1 MISDVGYGL
10 NSLAHL
16 ALLLLLLTVRKP
28 GVAKHLLVLA
38 TAATFLWSTTLIT
51 SLFGAVS
58 LSWLLSADVLKQLA
72 WLLFLAGCIQ
82 TSFNNIFD
90 VLKRP
95 VTLIIIAP
103 ALVALLAPYLLVVNP
118 AWSFLILIVLSLEV
132 LVLLEVVYRQ
142 AGREQWA
149 FKPIIIYLGATN
161 LFEFVTYANATMVNQ
176 VEIGYIAARGYIY
189 FLLMPLLV
197 ISIRRIHH
205 WGIDIFISRDVVLH
219 SSLLLVAGG
228 YLFVMAVVGYAIN
241 YMGGNWGPTVQ
252 IILVVMS
259 FALLAT
265 VFLSNGFRTK
275 IKVFITKH
283 FFANQFDYRVEWVK
297 LTQWLTRAGDTSSE
311 VYHAGLT
318 GMLNA
323 IQYESGLLFKV
334 TQNGYEC
341 VAEASPIV
349 NTVST
354 DTDTDTDKLASSS
367 QESSTTRK
375 ILETLAAYSDKNGW
389 IIDTDAYLVKPFDY
403 EGLKLDRDALKKWGY
418 QLFVPFLKDGKP
430 WGFAVLASGDNEKIS
445 LNWEVKD
452 YLTAVSEQVGTYMQH
467 HEAAQVVAE
476 NAQFAAFNRMSAFVL
491 HDLKNVLAQV
501 DLILANAQQH
511 KHNPEFI
518 EDTFETLEHT
528 KARMEK
534 MLKQLTDKKAV
545 EEGVNSEFLLSELA
559 KDVVNN
565 RCSGLNPL
573 PTVHV
578 LKETAVNV
586 DREKVA
592 NVLYHL
598 ISNAQQATAD
608 DGEVD
613 VVITANSD
621 NKTQF
626 VMIEDTGS
634 GMDKAFI
641 EERLFKPFDT
651 TKGNAGMGI
660 GAYDAKTYIESI
672 GGKLTVQSEPGRG
685 SCFTLY
691 FPIG

>member
-1 MISDVGYGL
+1 MISDIGYTL

-16 ALLLLLLTVRKP
+16 VLLLLLLTVRKP

-38 TAATFLWSTTLIT
+38 TAATFVWSSSLIT
-51 SLFGAVS
+51 FLFGPIALTV
-58 LSWLLSADVLKQLA
+58 LLSADILKQLA
-72 WLLFLAGCIQ
+72 WLLFLAACIQ
-82 TSFNNIFD
+82 TNFKSFSD
-90 VLKRP
+90 VIKRP
-95 VTLIIIAP
+95 ATLIILAP
-103 ALVALLAPYLLVVNP
+103 AVAALLAPYLLAVNP
-118 AWSFLILIVLSLEV
+118 AWSFLALIVLSLEV

-149 FKPIIIYLGATN
+149 FKPLIIYLGATN

-197 ISIRRIHH
+197 ISIRRIQN

-228 YLFVMAVVGYAIN
+228 YLFVMAIVGYAIN
-241 YMGGNWGPTVQ
+241 YLGGNWGATVQ

-265 VFLSNGFRTK
+265 VFLSTAFRTK
-275 IKVFITKH
+275 IKIFITKH

-297 LTQWLTRAGDTSSE
+297 LTQWLTRTGGSTSD
-311 VYHAGLT
+311 VYHTGLT

-323 IQYESGLLFKV
+323 IQYESGELYKMTNDGFE
-334 TQNGYEC
+334 Q
-341 VAEASPIV
+341 VAKEQPSAV
-349 NTVST
+349 EGN
-354 DTDTDTDKLASSS
+354 
-367 QESSTTRK
+367 ESNEGK
-375 ILETLAAYSDKNGW
+375 KANKEDTLAILHALAQYSGNNGW
-389 IIDTDAYLVKPFDY
+389 IIDTDAYQVKPFDY
-403 EGLKLDRDALKKWGY
+403 DGLKLDRDALKHYGY
-418 QLFVPFLKDGKP
+418 QLFVPFTKDGGL
-430 WGFAVLASGDNEKIS
+430 WGFAVLAAGDKEKIN
-445 LNWEVKD
+445 LNWELKD
-452 YLTAVSEQVGTYMQH
+452 YLTAVSEQVGTYIQH
-467 HEAAQVVAE
+467 YEAAQVVAE

-545 EEGVNSEFLLSELA
+545 EEGVNDEFLLSEIA
-559 KDVVNN
+559 DDVVTK
-565 RCSGLNPL
+565 RCGGLAPI
-573 PTVHV
+573 PIVHV
-578 LKETAVNV
+578 LSESSVVV
-586 DREKVA
+586 DKDKVA

-598 ISNAQQATAD
+598 ISNAQQATD
-608 DGEVD
+608 DSGSVD
-613 VVITANSD
+613 IVVTTD
-621 NKTQF
+621 NHNNAQL
-626 VMIEDTGS
+626 VMIEDTGI

-672 GGKLTVQSEPGRG
+672 GGKLVVQSEPGKG
-685 SCFTLY
+685 SCFTLH
-691 FPIG
+691 FPLG

>member
-51 SLFGAVS
+51 SLFGPIS

-82 TSFNNIFD
+82 TSFSNIFD

-103 ALVALLAPYLLVVNP
+103 ALAALLAPYLLVVNP
-118 AWSFLILIVLSLEV
+118 AWSFLVLIVLSLEV

-149 FKPIIIYLGATN
+149 FKHIIIYLGATN

-241 YMGGNWGPTVQ
+241 YMGGNWGATVQ

-297 LTQWLTRAGDTSSE
+297 LTQWLTRAGDTSSD

-341 VAEASPIV
+341 VAKASPIT
-349 NTVST
+349 NTAST
-354 DTDTDTDKLASSS
+354 DNNEASTDSKENNATC
-367 QESSTTRK
+367 TT
-375 ILETLAAYSDKNGW
+375 LETLASYSDKNGW

-403 EGLKLDRDALKKWGY
+403 EGLKLDRDALKAWGY
-418 QLFVPFLKDGKP
+418 QLFVPFLKEGKL
-430 WGFAVLASGDNEKIS
+430 WGFAVLASGDNEKIT

-545 EEGVNSEFLLSELA
+545 EEGVNSEFLISELA

-565 RCSGLNPL
+565 RCSGLRPL

-578 LKETAVNV
+578 LKETAVTV
-586 DREKVA
+586 DKDKVA

-613 VVITANSD
+613 VVITGNSD
-621 NKTQF
+621 NKTQL
-626 VMIEDTGS
+626 VLIEDTGS

>member
-1 MISDVGYGL
+1 MISDVGYAL

-16 ALLLLLLTVRKP
+16 ALLLLLFTVKKP

-38 TAATFLWSTTLIT
+38 SAATFVWSTSLVTF
-51 SLFGAVS
+51 LFGPIS
-58 LSWLLSADVLKQLA
+58 LSALLSIDVFKQMA

-82 TSFNNIFD
+82 TDFKSFWD
-90 VLKRP
+90 VIRKP
-95 VTLIIIAP
+95 ATLVIIAP
-103 ALVALLAPYLLVVNP
+103 ALVALFTPYLLPINP
-118 AWSFLILIVLSLEV
+118 SWSFLALIVLSLEV

-142 AGREQWA
+142 AGQEQWA
-149 FKPIIIYLGATN
+149 FKPLIIYLGATN

-189 FLLMPLLV
+189 FFLMPLLV
-197 ISIRRIHH
+197 IAIRRIRH
-205 WGIDIFISRDVVLH
+205 WGIDIFVSRDVVLH

-228 YLFVMAVVGYAIN
+228 YLFVMALVGYAVN
-241 YMGGNWGPTVQ
+241 YLGGNWGATVQ

-265 VFLSNGFRTK
+265 VFLSTGFRTK

-297 LTQWLTRAGDTSSE
+297 LTKWLTHAGDRSSD
-311 VYHAGLT
+311 VYYAGLT

-334 TQNGYEC
+334 TNKEIEC
-341 VAEASPIV
+341 IA
-349 NTVST
+349 T
-354 DTDTDTDKLASSS
+354 
-367 QESSTTRK
+367 SSTQK
-375 ILETLAAYSDKNGW
+375 DALSDDVEEVLSTLATYTQQNGW
-389 IIDTDAYLVKPFDY
+389 IVDTDAYLVKPFDY
-403 EGLKLDRDALKKWGY
+403 NGLKLDRNVLKTWPY
-418 QLFVPFLKDGKP
+418 QLFIPFMKDGGL
-430 WGFAVLASGDNEKIS
+430 WGFAILSAGDKEKVS

-452 YLTAVSEQVGTYMQH
+452 YLNAVSEQVGTYMQH

-518 EDTFETLEHT
+518 DDTFETLEHT

-534 MLKQLTDKKAV
+534 MLKQLTDKKAI
-545 EEGVNSEFLLSELA
+545 EEGVNSEFMLSEIA
-559 KDVVNN
+559 NDVVSN
-565 RCSGLNPL
+565 RCSALNPM
-573 PTVHV
+573 PSVHIATEESV
-578 LKETAVNV
+578 TV

-608 DGEVD
+608 DGVVD
-613 VVITANSD
+613 VIISLDKD
-621 NKTQF
+621 NNTQL
-626 VMIEDTGS
+626 VMIEDNGI
-634 GMDKAFI
+634 GMDKQFI

-672 GGKLTVQSEPGRG
+672 GGKLSVMSEPGRG
-685 SCFTLY
+685 SCFTLH
-691 FPIG
+691 FPLG

>member
-1 MISDVGYGL
+1 MISDVGYVL
-10 NSLAHL
+10 SSLAHL

-28 GVAKHLLVLA
+28 GVAKNLLVLA
-38 TAATFLWSTTLIT
+38 TAATFLWSTSLIT
-51 SLFGAVS
+51 SLFGPIS
-58 LSWLLSADVLKQLA
+58 LSWLITSDVLKQLA
-72 WLLFLAGCIQ
+72 WLLFLAGCLQ
-82 TSFNNIFD
+82 TSFNNIVD
-90 VLKRP
+90 VIKRP
-95 VTLIIIAP
+95 VTLIILAP
-103 ALVALLAPYLLVVNP
+103 ALIALLAPYLLAVNP
-118 AWSFLILIVLSLEV
+118 AWSFLVLIVLSLEV

-142 AGREQWA
+142 AGAEQWA
-149 FKPIIIYLGATN
+149 FKPLIIYLGATN

-176 VEIGYIAARGYIY
+176 VEIGYIAARGFIY

-241 YMGGNWGPTVQ
+241 YMGGSWGATVQ

-265 VFLSNGFRTK
+265 VFLSNAFRTK

-297 LTQWLTRAGDTSSE
+297 LTKWLTKTGDSSSD
-311 VYHAGLT
+311 VYYAGLT

-334 TQNGYEC
+334 TPSGYEC
-341 VAEASPIV
+341 IAEASPIS
-349 NTVST
+349 N
-354 DTDTDTDKLASSS
+354 DKAHRC
-367 QESSTTRK
+367 TTLDSLVR
-375 ILETLAAYSDKNGW
+375 YSDKNGW

-403 EGLKLDRDALKKWGY
+403 EGLKLDREALKQWGY
-418 QLFVPFLKDGKP
+418 QLFVPFLKDDGL
-430 WGFAVLASGDNEKIS
+430 WGFAVLAPGDKEKVS

-518 EDTFETLEHT
+518 DDTFETLEHT

-545 EEGVNSEFLLSELA
+545 EEGVNSEFLLSDIA
-559 KDVVNN
+559 KDVVEK
-565 RCSGLNPL
+565 RCSALSPL
-573 PTVHV
+573 PSVHLV
-578 LKETAVNV
+578 RETPVIV

-613 VVITANSD
+613 VVITSNSD
-621 NKTQF
+621 NNTQL
-626 VMIEDTGS
+626 VMIEDTGT

-641 EERLFKPFDT
+641 DERLFKPFDT

>member
-1 MISDVGYGL
+1 MISDVGYAL
-10 NSLAHL
+10 NSLAYL
-16 ALLLLLLTVRKP
+16 ALLLLLLTVKKP

-38 TAATFLWSTTLIT
+38 SAATFVWSTSLIT
-51 SLFGAVS
+51 LLFGPIS
-58 LSWLLSADVLKQLA
+58 LSALLSTDVFKQIA

-82 TSFNNIFD
+82 TDFKSFLD
-90 VLKRP
+90 VIKRP

-103 ALVALLAPYLLVVNP
+103 AIVALFAPYLLPINP
-118 AWSFLILIVLSLEV
+118 SWSFLALIVLSLEV
-132 LVLLEVVYRQ
+132 LLLLEVVYRQ
-142 AGREQWA
+142 AGKEQWA
-149 FKPIIIYLGATN
+149 FKPLIIYLGATN

-176 VEIGYIAARGYIY
+176 VEVGYIAARGYIY

-228 YLFVMAVVGYAIN
+228 YLFVMAIVGYAVN
-241 YMGGNWGPTVQ
+241 YWGGSWGATVQ

-297 LTQWLTRAGDTSSE
+297 LTKWLTHAGEHSSD
-311 VYHAGLT
+311 VYYAGLT

-323 IQYESGLLFKV
+323 IQYESGLLYKM
-334 TQNGYEC
+334 TNSGIEC
-341 VAEASPIV
+341 IAKATTDNKDVSKDAEV
-349 NTVST
+349 
-354 DTDTDTDKLASSS
+354 
-367 QESSTTRK
+367 
-375 ILETLAAYSDKNGW
+375 ILSTLADYTKHNGW
-389 IIDTDAYLVKPFDY
+389 VVDTAAYLVKPFDY
-403 EGLKLDRDALKKWGY
+403 NRLKLDGDVLKAWDY
-418 QLFVPFLKDGKP
+418 QLFVPLMKDGGL
-430 WGFAVLASGDNEKIS
+430 WGFAILAAGDKEKVS

-452 YLTAVSEQVGTYMQH
+452 YLNAVSEQVGTYMQH

-518 EDTFETLEHT
+518 DDTFETLEHT

-534 MLKQLTDKKAV
+534 MLKQLTDKKAMD
-545 EEGVNSEFLLSELA
+545 EGVNSEFLLSEIA
-559 KDVVNN
+559 NEVVSH
-565 RCSGLNPL
+565 RCSGLSPI
-573 PTVHV
+573 PSVHV
-578 LKETAVNV
+578 AAEQSVIV

-598 ISNAQQATAD
+598 ISNAQQATPD
-608 DGEVD
+608 DGVVD
-613 VVITANSD
+613 VIVSLD
-621 NKTQF
+621 NDNNAQL
-626 VMIEDTGS
+626 VMIEDSGT
-634 GMDKAFI
+634 GMDKQFI

-672 GGKLTVQSEPGRG
+672 GGKLTVLSEPGRG

-691 FPIG
+691 FPLS

>member
-1 MISDVGYGL
+1 MISDVGYVL

-28 GVAKHLLVLA
+28 GVAKNLLVLA
-38 TAATFLWSTTLIT
+38 TAATFLWSTSLVTA
-51 SLFGAVS
+51 LFGPVS

-72 WLLFLAGCIQ
+72 WLLFLAGCLQ

-95 VTLIIIAP
+95 VTLIILAP
-103 ALVALLAPYLLVVNP
+103 ALVALFAPYLLAVNP
-118 AWSFLILIVLSLEV
+118 AWSFLVLIVLSLEV

-149 FKPIIIYLGATN
+149 FKPLIIYLGATN

-176 VEIGYIAARGYIY
+176 VEVGYIAARGFIY

-228 YLFVMAVVGYAIN
+228 YLFIMAVVGYAIN
-241 YMGGNWGPTVQ
+241 YMGGNWGATVQ

-297 LTQWLTRAGDTSSE
+297 LTKWLTKAGESSSD
-311 VYHAGLT
+311 VYYAGLT

-323 IQYESGLLFKV
+323 IQYDSGLLFKV

-341 VAEASPIV
+341 IASASP
-349 NTVST
+349 VS
-354 DTDTDTDKLASSS
+354 DGK
-367 QESSTTRK
+367 EYRCK
-375 ILETLAAYSDKNGW
+375 TLDALVLYSDKNGW

-403 EGLKLDRDALKKWGY
+403 EGLKLDRDALKQWGY
-418 QLFVPFLKDGKP
+418 QLFVPFLKEGGL
-430 WGFAVLASGDNEKIS
+430 WGFAVLAPGDKEKIS

-518 EDTFETLEHT
+518 DDTFETLEHT

-545 EEGVNSEFLLSELA
+545 EEGVNSEFLLSDIA
-559 KDVVNN
+559 KDVVEK
-565 RCSGLNPL
+565 RCSALRPL
-573 PTVHV
+573 PAVHLVRETPV
-578 LKETAVNV
+578 LV

-613 VVITANSD
+613 VVITSNSD
-621 NKTQF
+621 NNTQL
-626 VMIEDTGS
+626 VMIEDTGT

-641 EERLFKPFDT
+641 DERLFKPFDT

>member
-38 TAATFLWSTTLIT
+38 TAATFIWSTSLIT
-51 SLFGAVS
+51 SFFGPIS
-58 LSWLLSADVLKQLA
+58 LRWLLGVDVIKQLA
-72 WLLFLAGCIQ
+72 WLLFLSACIQ
-82 TSFNNIFD
+82 TNFSNIAA

-95 VTLIIIAP
+95 ITLIIIAP
-103 ALVALLAPYLLVVNP
+103 AFVALLSPYLLAVSP
-118 AWSFLILIVLSLEV
+118 AWSFLVLIVLSLEV

-142 AGREQWA
+142 AGKEQWA
-149 FKPIIIYLGATN
+149 FKPLIIYLGATN

-241 YMGGNWGPTVQ
+241 YMGGNWGATVQ
-252 IILVVMS
+252 IILVMMS

-265 VFLSNGFRTK
+265 VFLSNAFRTK

-297 LTQWLTRAGDTSSE
+297 LTQWLTRAGDTSSD
-311 VYHAGLT
+311 VFHAGLT

-323 IQYESGLLFKV
+323 IQYESGKLFKV
-334 TQNGYEC
+334 TSSGYEC
-341 VAEASPIV
+341 VAEVTPISG
-349 NTVST
+349 VSN
-354 DTDTDTDKLASSS
+354 KSNSSATCS
-367 QESSTTRK
+367 
-375 ILETLAAYSDKNGW
+375 ILETLALYSDKNGW
-389 IIDTDAYLVKPFDY
+389 IIDTDAYLIKPFDY
-403 EGLKLDRDALKKWGY
+403 EGLALDRDALKNWGY
-418 QLFVPFLKDGKP
+418 QLFVPFLKDGGL
-430 WGFAVLASGDNEKIS
+430 WGFAVLSSGDKEKLS

-467 HEAAQVVAE
+467 HEAAQVVTE

-518 EDTFETLEHT
+518 DDTFETLEHT
-528 KARMEK
+528 KSRMEK

-545 EEGVNSEFLLSELA
+545 EEGINAELLLSDIA
-559 KDVVNN
+559 KDVVSK

-573 PTVHV
+573 PKVHV
-578 LKETAVNV
+578 LKELPVVV

-592 NVLYHL
+592 NVFYHL
-598 ISNAQQATAD
+598 ISNAQQATD
-608 DGEVD
+608 DNGEVD
-613 VVITANSD
+613 VVVTVNADSN
-621 NKTQF
+621 TQLI
-626 VMIEDTGS
+626 MIEDTGV

-641 EERLFKPFDT
+641 ETRLFKPFDT

-685 SCFTLY
+685 SCFTLF

>member
-1 MISDVGYGL
+1 MISDVGYAL

-16 ALLLLLLTVRKP
+16 ALLLLLFTVKKP

-38 TAATFLWSTTLIT
+38 SAATFVWSTSLVTF
-51 SLFGAVS
+51 LFGPIS
-58 LSWLLSADVLKQLA
+58 LSALLSIDVFKQMA

-82 TSFNNIFD
+82 TDFKSFWD
-90 VLKRP
+90 VMRKP
-95 VTLIIIAP
+95 ATLVIIAP
-103 ALVALLAPYLLVVNP
+103 ALVALFTPYLLPINP
-118 AWSFLILIVLSLEV
+118 SWSFLALIVLSLEV

-142 AGREQWA
+142 AGQEQWA
-149 FKPIIIYLGATN
+149 FKPLIIYLGATN

-189 FLLMPLLV
+189 FFLMPLLV
-197 ISIRRIHH
+197 IAIRRIRH
-205 WGIDIFISRDVVLH
+205 WGIDIFVSRDVVLH

-228 YLFVMAVVGYAIN
+228 YLFVMALVGYAVN
-241 YMGGNWGPTVQ
+241 YLGGNWGATVQ

-265 VFLSNGFRTK
+265 VFLSTGFRTK

-297 LTQWLTRAGDTSSE
+297 LTKWLTHAGDRSSD
-311 VYHAGLT
+311 VYYAGLT

-334 TQNGYEC
+334 TNKEIEC
-341 VAEASPIV
+341 IA
-349 NTVST
+349 T
-354 DTDTDTDKLASSS
+354 
-367 QESSTTRK
+367 SSTQK
-375 ILETLAAYSDKNGW
+375 DALSDDVEEVLSTLATYTKQNGW
-389 IIDTDAYLVKPFDY
+389 IVDTDAYLVKPFDY
-403 EGLKLDRDALKKWGY
+403 NGLKLDRNVLKTWPY
-418 QLFVPFLKDGKP
+418 QLFIPFMKDGGL
-430 WGFAVLASGDNEKIS
+430 WGFAILSAGDKEKVS

-452 YLTAVSEQVGTYMQH
+452 YLNAVSEQVGTYMQH

-518 EDTFETLEHT
+518 DDTFETLEHT

-534 MLKQLTDKKAV
+534 MLKQLTDKKAI
-545 EEGVNSEFLLSELA
+545 EEGVNSEFMLSEIA
-559 KDVVNN
+559 NDVVSN
-565 RCSGLNPL
+565 RCSALNPM
-573 PTVHV
+573 PSVHIATEESV
-578 LKETAVNV
+578 TV

-608 DGEVD
+608 DGVVD
-613 VVITANSD
+613 VIISLDKD
-621 NKTQF
+621 NNTQL
-626 VMIEDTGS
+626 VMIEDNGI
-634 GMDKAFI
+634 GMDKQFI

-672 GGKLTVQSEPGRG
+672 GGKLSVMSEPGRG
-685 SCFTLY
+685 SCFTLH
-691 FPIG
+691 FPLG

>member
-1 MISDVGYGL
+1 MVSDLGYGL

-38 TAATFLWSTTLIT
+38 TATTFVWSTSLIT
-51 SLFGAVS
+51 VLFGPIS
-58 LSWLLSADVLKQLA
+58 LNWLLTVDIVKQLA

-82 TSFNNIFD
+82 TNFQNLHH
-90 VLKRP
+90 VLRRP
-95 VTLIIIAP
+95 ATLMIIAP
-103 ALVALLAPYLLVVNP
+103 AIVALVAPYLFAIDP
-118 AWSFLILIVLSLEV
+118 TWSFLTLIVLSLEV

-149 FKPIIIYLGATN
+149 FKPLIIYLGAAN
-161 LFEFVTYANATMVNQ
+161 VFEFVTYANATMVNQ
-176 VEIGYIAARGYIY
+176 VEVGYIAARGYIY

-241 YMGGNWGPTVQ
+241 FVGGSWGATVQ

-265 VFLSNGFRTK
+265 VFLSNAFRTK
-275 IKVFITKH
+275 IKIFITKH
-283 FFANQFDYRVEWVK
+283 FFANQYDYRVEWVK
-297 LTQWLTRAGDTSSE
+297 LTKWLTRSGDSTAD
-311 VYHAGLT
+311 VYHSGLT
-318 GMLNA
+318 GLLNA
-323 IQYESGLLFKV
+323 IQYDSGLLFKV
-334 TQNGYEC
+334 SKSGLDC
-341 VAEASPIV
+341 VAAASP
-349 NTVST
+349 SG
-354 DTDTDTDKLASSS
+354 DTSLNEKQHAMLTQL
-367 QESSTTRK
+367 
-375 ILETLAAYSDKNGW
+375 IGYSGEKGW
-389 IIDTDAYLVKPFDY
+389 VIDTDAYLVKPFDY
-403 EGLKLDRDALKKWGY
+403 EGLKLDREVLKQWDY
-418 QLFVPFLKDGKP
+418 QLFIPFMQDAQV
-430 WGFAVLASGDNEKIS
+430 WGFAVLAAGDKEKVA

-452 YLTAVSEQVGTYMQH
+452 YLNAVSEQVGTFIQH

-534 MLKQLTDKKAV
+534 MLKQLTDKKV
-545 EEGVNSEFLLSELA
+545 IEESVNDDQYLSRIVDE
-559 KDVVNN
+559 VVTQ
-565 RCSGLNPL
+565 RCSSISPI
-573 PTVHV
+573 PKVH
-578 LKETAVNV
+578 LMKEESVIV
-586 DREKVA
+586 DKEKVA

-613 VVITANSD
+613 VVLTVDGA
-621 NKTQF
+621 KRTQMI
-626 VMIEDTGS
+626 MIEDTGT
-634 GMDKAFI
+634 GMERVFI

-660 GAYDAKTYIESI
+660 GAYDAKTYLESI
-672 GGKLTVQSEPGRG
+672 GGKLTVQSEVGKG
-685 SCFTLY
+685 SCFTLH
-691 FPIG
+691 FPIE

>member
-28 GVAKHLLVLA
+28 GVAKHLLVVA
-38 TAATFLWSTTLIT
+38 TAATFLWSTSLIT
-51 SLFGAVS
+51 SLFGPIS
-58 LSWLLSADVLKQLA
+58 LSWLLSVDVVKQLA
-72 WLLFLAGCIQ
+72 WLLFLSACIQ
-82 TSFNNIFD
+82 TNFGNIAA

-95 VTLIIIAP
+95 ITLIIVAP
-103 ALVALLAPYLLVVNP
+103 ALIALLAPYLLAINP
-118 AWSFLILIVLSLEV
+118 AWSFLVLIVLSLEV

-149 FKPIIIYLGATN
+149 FKPLIIYLGATN

-241 YMGGNWGPTVQ
+241 YVGGNWGATVQ

-265 VFLSNGFRTK
+265 VFLSNAFRTK

-297 LTQWLTRAGDTSSE
+297 LTQWLTRAGDSSSD

-323 IQYESGLLFKV
+323 IQYESGLLYRV
-334 TQNGYEC
+334 NANGYER
-341 VAEASPIV
+341 VAEASPI
-349 NTVST
+349 T
-354 DTDTDTDKLASSS
+354 DIASEAKGSATY
-367 QESSTTRK
+367 TT
-375 ILETLAAYSDKNGW
+375 LETLAQYSDKNGW

-403 EGLKLDRDALKKWGY
+403 EGLKLDRNALKEWGY
-418 QLFVPFLKDGKP
+418 QLFVPFLKDGGL
-430 WGFAVLASGDNEKIS
+430 WGFALLAPGDKEKIS

-518 EDTFETLEHT
+518 DDTFETLEHT

-534 MLKQLTDKKAV
+534 MLKQLTDKKV
-545 EEGVNSEFLLSELA
+545 
-559 KDVVNN
+559 
-565 RCSGLNPL
+565 
-573 PTVHV
+573 TV
-578 LKETAVNV
+578 T
-586 DREKVA
+586 
-592 NVLYHL
+592 
-598 ISNAQQATAD
+598 
-608 DGEVD
+608 
-613 VVITANSD
+613 
-621 NKTQF
+621 
-626 VMIEDTGS
+626 
-634 GMDKAFI
+634 
-641 EERLFKPFDT
+641 KPF
-651 TKGNAGMGI
+651 
-660 GAYDAKTYIESI
+660 
-672 GGKLTVQSEPGRG
+672 
-685 SCFTLY
+685 
-691 FPIG
+691 

>member
-38 TAATFLWSTTLIT
+38 TATTFLWSTSLIT
-51 SLFGAVS
+51 SLFGPIS
-58 LSWLLSADVLKQLA
+58 LSWLLSIDVVKQLA
-72 WLLFLAGCIQ
+72 WLLFLSACIQ
-82 TSFNNIFD
+82 TNFSNITA
-90 VLKRP
+90 VLRRP
-95 VTLIIIAP
+95 ITLIIIAP
-103 ALVALLAPYLLVVNP
+103 ALIALFAPYLLAINP
-118 AWSFLILIVLSLEV
+118 AWSFLVLIILSLEV

-142 AGREQWA
+142 AGREQWT
-149 FKPIIIYLGATN
+149 FKPLIIYLGATN

-241 YMGGNWGPTVQ
+241 YVGGNWGATVQ

-265 VFLSNGFRTK
+265 VFLSNAFRTK

-297 LTQWLTRAGDTSSE
+297 LTQWLTRAGDSSSD

-318 GMLNA
+318 GLLNA
-323 IQYESGLLFKV
+323 IQYESGMLFKV
-334 TQNGYEC
+334 NANGYER
-341 VAEASPIV
+341 VAEASPIR
-349 NTVST
+349 ST
-354 DTDTDTDKLASSS
+354 INEAKGSATYAT
-367 QESSTTRK
+367 
-375 ILETLAAYSDKNGW
+375 LETLAQYSDKNGW

-403 EGLKLDRDALKKWGY
+403 DGLKLDRDALKEWGY
-418 QLFVPFLKDGKP
+418 QLFVPFLKDGGL
-430 WGFAVLASGDNEKIS
+430 WGFAVLAPGDKEKIS

-518 EDTFETLEHT
+518 DDTFETLEHT

-545 EEGVNSEFLLSELA
+545 QEGVDAELLLSDIA
-559 KDVVNN
+559 KDVVSS
-565 RCSGLNPL
+565 RCLSLKPI
-573 PTVHV
+573 PKVHV
-578 LKETAVNV
+578 LKETAVMV
-586 DREKVA
+586 DKEKVA
-592 NVLYHL
+592 NVFYHL
-598 ISNAQQATAD
+598 ISNAQQATGD

-621 NKTQF
+621 SNTQL
-626 VMIEDTGS
+626 VMIEDTGE
-634 GMDKAFI
+634 GMEKSFI

-685 SCFTLY
+685 SCFTLH

>member
-1 MISDVGYGL
+1 MISDLGYGL

-38 TAATFLWSTTLIT
+38 TAATLLWSTSLIT
-51 SLFGAVS
+51 SFFGPIS
-58 LSWLLSADVLKQLA
+58 LRWLLSVDVIKQLA
-72 WLLFLAGCIQ
+72 WLLFLAACIQ
-82 TSFNNIFD
+82 TNFSNIAA

-95 VTLIIIAP
+95 ITLIIVAP
-103 ALVALLAPYLLVVNP
+103 ALIALFTPYLLAINP
-118 AWSFLILIVLSLEV
+118 AWSFLVLIVLSLEV

-149 FKPIIIYLGATN
+149 FKPLIIYLGATN

-241 YMGGNWGPTVQ
+241 YMGGNWGATVQ
-252 IILVVMS
+252 IILVMMS

-265 VFLSNGFRTK
+265 VFLSNAFRTK

-297 LTQWLTRAGDTSSE
+297 LTQWLTRTGDTSSD
-311 VYHAGLT
+311 VFHAGLT

-323 IQYESGLLFKV
+323 IQYDSGKLFKV
-334 TQNGYEC
+334 TSNGYEC
-341 VAEASPIV
+341 VAEASPI
-349 NTVST
+349 S
-354 DTDTDTDKLASSS
+354 
-367 QESSTTRK
+367 ESAEKGSDSATCT
-375 ILETLAAYSDKNGW
+375 ILETLAQYSDKNGW

-403 EGLKLDRDALKKWGY
+403 EGLKLDRNALKEWGY
-418 QLFVPFLKDGKP
+418 QLFVPFLKDGGL
-430 WGFAVLASGDNEKIS
+430 WGFAVLASGDKEKIS

-518 EDTFETLEHT
+518 DDTFETLEHT
-528 KARMEK
+528 KSRMEK

-545 EEGVNSEFLLSELA
+545 EEGVNAELLLSDIA
-559 KDVVNN
+559 KDVVSK
-565 RCSGLNPL
+565 RCSGLSPL
-573 PTVHV
+573 PKVHV
-578 LKETAVNV
+578 LNESPVVV

-592 NVLYHL
+592 NVFYHL
-598 ISNAQQATAD
+598 ISNAQQATDD
-608 DGEVD
+608 DGEVE

-621 NKTQF
+621 NNTQLI
-626 VMIEDTGS
+626 MIEDTGV
-634 GMDKAFI
+634 GMDKTFI
-641 EERLFKPFDT
+641 ETRLFKPFDT

>member
-1 MISDVGYGL
+1 MVSDLGYGL

-38 TAATFLWSTTLIT
+38 TATTVIWSTSLIT
-51 SLFGAVS
+51 LLFGPIS
-58 LSWLLSADVLKQLA
+58 LSWLLTVDIVKQLA

-82 TSFNNIFD
+82 TNFQSLHH
-90 VLKRP
+90 VLRRP
-95 VTLIIIAP
+95 ATLMILAP
-103 ALVALLAPYLLVVNP
+103 AFFALAFPYFFAANP
-118 AWSFLILIVLSLEV
+118 AWSFLTLIVLSLEV

-149 FKPIIIYLGATN
+149 FKPLIIYLGAAN
-161 LFEFVTYANATMVNQ
+161 VFEFVTYANATMVNQ
-176 VEIGYIAARGYIY
+176 VEVGYIAARGYIY

-228 YLFVMAVVGYAIN
+228 YLFVMAVIGYAIN
-241 YMGGNWGPTVQ
+241 FVGGSWGATVQ

-265 VFLSNGFRTK
+265 VFLSNAFRTK
-275 IKVFITKH
+275 IKIFITKH
-283 FFANQFDYRVEWVK
+283 FFANQYDYRVEWVK
-297 LTQWLTRAGDTSSE
+297 LTKWLTRSGESTSD

-318 GMLNA
+318 GLLNA
-323 IQYESGLLFKV
+323 VQYDSGLLFKV
-334 TQNGYEC
+334 SKSGIEC
-341 VAEASPIV
+341 IATASQLSHDEIDEKQISML
-349 NTVST
+349 N
-354 DTDTDTDKLASSS
+354 KLV
-367 QESSTTRK
+367 E
-375 ILETLAAYSDKNGW
+375 YSGENGW

-403 EGLKLDRDALKKWGY
+403 EGLKLDREVLKQWNY
-418 QLFVPFLKDGKP
+418 QLFIPFMQDNNV
-430 WGFAVLASGDNEKIS
+430 WGFAVLAAGDKEKVT

-452 YLTAVSEQVGTYMQH
+452 YLNAVSEQVGTFIQH

-534 MLKQLTDKKAV
+534 MLKQLTDKKVV
-545 EEGVNSEFLLSELA
+545 EDSVNDEQYLSSVIDEVI
-559 KDVVNN
+559 KQ
-565 RCSGLNPL
+565 RCSSLSPVPKL
-573 PTVHV
+573 H
-578 LKETAVNV
+578 LMKEKSVVV
-586 DREKVA
+586 DKEKVA

-598 ISNAQQATAD
+598 ISNAQQATSD
-608 DGEVD
+608 DGEID
-613 VVITANSD
+613 VVLNVDSAQS
-621 NKTQF
+621 TQL
-626 VMIEDTGS
+626 VLIEDS
-634 GMDKAFI
+634 GVGMEKAFI

-660 GAYDAKTYIESI
+660 GAYDAKTYLESI
-672 GGKLTVQSEPGRG
+672 GGKLVVTSEVGKG
-685 SCFTLY
+685 SCFTLH
-691 FPIG
+691 FPIV

>member
-1 MISDVGYGL
+1 MISDVGYAL

-16 ALLLLLLTVRKP
+16 ALLLLLFTVKKP

-38 TAATFLWSTTLIT
+38 SAATFVWSTSLVTF
-51 SLFGAVS
+51 LFGPIS
-58 LSWLLSADVLKQLA
+58 LSALLSIDVFKQMA

-82 TSFNNIFD
+82 TDFKSFWD
-90 VLKRP
+90 VIRKP
-95 VTLIIIAP
+95 ATLVIIAP
-103 ALVALLAPYLLVVNP
+103 ALVALFTPYLLPINP
-118 AWSFLILIVLSLEV
+118 SWSFLALIVLSLEV

-142 AGREQWA
+142 AGQEQWA
-149 FKPIIIYLGATN
+149 FKPLIIYLGATN

-189 FLLMPLLV
+189 FFLMPLLV
-197 ISIRRIHH
+197 IAIRRIRH
-205 WGIDIFISRDVVLH
+205 WGIDIFVSRDVVLH

-228 YLFVMAVVGYAIN
+228 YLFVMALVGYAVN
-241 YMGGNWGPTVQ
+241 YLGGNWGATVQ

-265 VFLSNGFRTK
+265 VFLSTGFRTK

-297 LTQWLTRAGDTSSE
+297 LTKWLTHAGDRSSD
-311 VYHAGLT
+311 VYYAGLT

-334 TQNGYEC
+334 TNKEIEC
-341 VAEASPIV
+341 IA
-349 NTVST
+349 T
-354 DTDTDTDKLASSS
+354 SSNQKDALS
-367 QESSTTRK
+367 DGVEEVLS
-375 ILETLAAYSDKNGW
+375 TLATYTQQNGW
-389 IIDTDAYLVKPFDY
+389 IVDTDAYLVKPFDY
-403 EGLKLDRDALKKWGY
+403 NGLKLDRNVLKTWPY
-418 QLFVPFLKDGKP
+418 QLFIPFMKDGGL
-430 WGFAVLASGDNEKIS
+430 WGFAILSAGDKEKVS

-452 YLTAVSEQVGTYMQH
+452 YLNAVSEQVGTYMQH

-518 EDTFETLEHT
+518 DDTFETLEHT

-534 MLKQLTDKKAV
+534 MLKQLTDKKAI
-545 EEGVNSEFLLSELA
+545 EEGVNSEFMLSEIA
-559 KDVVNN
+559 NDVVSN
-565 RCSGLNPL
+565 RCSALNPM
-573 PTVHV
+573 PSVHIATEESV
-578 LKETAVNV
+578 TV

-608 DGEVD
+608 DGVVD
-613 VVITANSD
+613 VIISLDKD
-621 NKTQF
+621 NNTQL
-626 VMIEDTGS
+626 VMIEDNGI
-634 GMDKAFI
+634 GMDKQFI

-672 GGKLTVQSEPGRG
+672 GGKLSVMSEPGRG
-685 SCFTLY
+685 SCFTLH
-691 FPIG
+691 FPLG

>member
-1 MISDVGYGL
+1 MISDVGYAL

-16 ALLLLLLTVRKP
+16 ALLLLLFTVKKP

-38 TAATFLWSTTLIT
+38 SAATFVWSTSLVTF
-51 SLFGAVS
+51 LFGPIS
-58 LSWLLSADVLKQLA
+58 LSALLSIDVFKQMA

-82 TSFNNIFD
+82 TDFKSFWD
-90 VLKRP
+90 VIRKP
-95 VTLIIIAP
+95 ATLVIIAP
-103 ALVALLAPYLLVVNP
+103 ALVALFTPYLLPINP
-118 AWSFLILIVLSLEV
+118 SWSFLALIVLSLEV

-142 AGREQWA
+142 AGQEQWA
-149 FKPIIIYLGATN
+149 FKPLIIYLGATN

-189 FLLMPLLV
+189 FFLMPLLV
-197 ISIRRIHH
+197 IAIRRIRH
-205 WGIDIFISRDVVLH
+205 WGIDIFVSRDVVLH

-228 YLFVMAVVGYAIN
+228 YLFVMALVGYAVN
-241 YMGGNWGPTVQ
+241 YLGGNWGATVQ

-265 VFLSNGFRTK
+265 VFLSTGFRTK

-297 LTQWLTRAGDTSSE
+297 ITKWLTHAGDRSSD
-311 VYHAGLT
+311 VYYAGLT

-334 TQNGYEC
+334 TNKEIEC
-341 VAEASPIV
+341 IA
-349 NTVST
+349 T
-354 DTDTDTDKLASSS
+354 SSNQKDELS
-367 QESSTTRK
+367 DGVEEVLS
-375 ILETLAAYSDKNGW
+375 TLATYTKQNGW
-389 IIDTDAYLVKPFDY
+389 IVDTDAYLVKPFDY
-403 EGLKLDRDALKKWGY
+403 NGLKLDRNVLKTWPY
-418 QLFVPFLKDGKP
+418 QLFIPFMKDGGL
-430 WGFAVLASGDNEKIS
+430 WGFAILSAGDKEKVS

-452 YLTAVSEQVGTYMQH
+452 YLNAVSEQVGTYMQH

-518 EDTFETLEHT
+518 DDTFETLEHT

-534 MLKQLTDKKAV
+534 MLKQLTDKKAI
-545 EEGVNSEFLLSELA
+545 EEGVNSEFMLSEIA
-559 KDVVNN
+559 NDVVSN
-565 RCSGLNPL
+565 RCSALNPM
-573 PTVHV
+573 PSVHIATEESV
-578 LKETAVNV
+578 TV

-608 DGEVD
+608 DGVVD
-613 VVITANSD
+613 VIISLDKD
-621 NKTQF
+621 NNTQL
-626 VMIEDTGS
+626 VMIEDNGI
-634 GMDKAFI
+634 GMDKQFI

-672 GGKLTVQSEPGRG
+672 GGKLSVMSEPGRG
-685 SCFTLY
+685 SCFTLH
-691 FPIG
+691 FPLG

>member
-1 MISDVGYGL
+1 MISDVGYVL

-28 GVAKHLLVLA
+28 GVAKNLLVLA
-38 TAATFLWSTTLIT
+38 TAATFLWSTSLIT
-51 SLFGAVS
+51 SLFGPIS
-58 LSWLLSADVLKQLA
+58 LSWLITSDVLKQLA
-72 WLLFLAGCIQ
+72 WLLFLAGCLQ
-82 TSFNNIFD
+82 TSFNNIVD
-90 VLKRP
+90 VIKRP
-95 VTLIIIAP
+95 VTLIILAP
-103 ALVALLAPYLLVVNP
+103 ALIALLAPYLLAVNP
-118 AWSFLILIVLSLEV
+118 AWSFLVLIVLSLEV

-142 AGREQWA
+142 AGAEQWA
-149 FKPIIIYLGATN
+149 FKPLIIYLGATN

-176 VEIGYIAARGYIY
+176 VEIGYIAARGFIY

-241 YMGGNWGPTVQ
+241 YMGGNWGATVQ

-265 VFLSNGFRTK
+265 VFLSNAFRTK

-297 LTQWLTRAGDTSSE
+297 LTKWLTKAGESSSD
-311 VYHAGLT
+311 VYYAGLT

-334 TQNGYEC
+334 TPSGYEC
-341 VAEASPIV
+341 IAEASPI
-349 NTVST
+349 SK
-354 DTDTDTDKLASSS
+354 DKAHRC
-367 QESSTTRK
+367 TT
-375 ILETLAAYSDKNGW
+375 LDSLVHYSDKNGW

-403 EGLKLDRDALKKWGY
+403 EGLKLDREALKQWGY
-418 QLFVPFLKDGKP
+418 QLFVPFLKDDGL
-430 WGFAVLASGDNEKIS
+430 WGFAVLAPGDKEKVS

-452 YLTAVSEQVGTYMQH
+452 YLTAVSEQVGTYIQH

-518 EDTFETLEHT
+518 DDTFETLEHT

-545 EEGVNSEFLLSELA
+545 EEGVNSEFLLSDIA
-559 KDVVNN
+559 KDVVEK
-565 RCSGLNPL
+565 RCSALSPL
-573 PTVHV
+573 PSVHLV
-578 LKETAVNV
+578 RETPVIV

-613 VVITANSD
+613 VVITSNSD
-621 NKTQF
+621 NNTQL
-626 VMIEDTGS
+626 VMIEDTGT

-641 EERLFKPFDT
+641 DERLFKPFDT

>member
-1 MISDVGYGL
+1 MISDVGYVL

-28 GVAKHLLVLA
+28 GVAKNLLVLA
-38 TAATFLWSTTLIT
+38 TAATFLWSTSLVTT
-51 SLFGAVS
+51 LFGPVS

-72 WLLFLAGCIQ
+72 WLLFLAGCLQ
-82 TSFNNIFD
+82 TSFNNIVD

-95 VTLIIIAP
+95 VTLIILAP
-103 ALVALLAPYLLVVNP
+103 ALIALLAPYLLAVNP
-118 AWSFLILIVLSLEV
+118 AWSFLVLIVLSLEV

-149 FKPIIIYLGATN
+149 FKPLIIYLGATN
-161 LFEFVTYANATMVNQ
+161 LFEFVTYANTTMVNQ
-176 VEIGYIAARGYIY
+176 VEVGYIAARGFIY
-189 FLLMPLLV
+189 FMLMPLLV

-241 YMGGNWGPTVQ
+241 YMGGSWGATVQ

-297 LTQWLTRAGDTSSE
+297 LTKWLTKAGESSSD
-311 VYHAGLT
+311 VYYAGLT

-334 TQNGYEC
+334 TSNGYEC
-341 VAEASPIV
+341 VAEASPIS
-349 NTVST
+349 N
-354 DTDTDTDKLASSS
+354 DKAHKCTTLDALA
-367 QESSTTRK
+367 
-375 ILETLAAYSDKNGW
+375 LYSDKNGW

-403 EGLKLDRDALKKWGY
+403 EGLKLDRDALKQWGY
-418 QLFVPFLKDGKP
+418 QLFVPFLKDDGL
-430 WGFAVLASGDNEKIS
+430 WGFAVLAAGENEKIS

-518 EDTFETLEHT
+518 DDTFETLEHT

-545 EEGVNSEFLLSELA
+545 EEGVNSEFLLSDIV
-559 KDVVNN
+559 KDVVEK
-565 RCSGLNPL
+565 RCSVLRPL
-573 PTVHV
+573 PSVHLVRETPV
-578 LKETAVNV
+578 LV

-613 VVITANSD
+613 VVITHNSD
-621 NKTQF
+621 NNTQL
-626 VMIEDTGS
+626 VMIEDTGT

-641 EERLFKPFDT
+641 DERLFKPFDT

-660 GAYDAKTYIESI
+660 GAYDAKTYIESL

>member
-1 MISDVGYGL
+1 MISDIGYIL

-16 ALLLLLLTVRKP
+16 VLLLLLLTVRKP

-38 TAATFLWSTTLIT
+38 TAATFVWSSSLIT
-51 SLFGAVS
+51 FLFGPIA
-58 LSWLLSADVLKQLA
+58 LTGLLNADVLKQLA
-72 WLLFLAGCIQ
+72 WLLFLAACIQ
-82 TSFNNIFD
+82 TNFKSFTD
-90 VLKRP
+90 VIRRP
-95 VTLIIIAP
+95 VTLIILAP
-103 ALVALLAPYLLVVNP
+103 AFIALLAPYLLAVNP
-118 AWSFLILIVLSLEV
+118 AWSFLALIVLSLEV

-149 FKPIIIYLGATN
+149 FKPLIIYLGATN

-197 ISIRRIHH
+197 ISIRRIQN

-241 YMGGNWGPTVQ
+241 YLGGNWGATVQ

-265 VFLSNGFRTK
+265 VFLSTAFRTK
-275 IKVFITKH
+275 IKIFITKH

-297 LTQWLTRAGDTSSE
+297 LTQWLTREGASKSD
-311 VYHAGLT
+311 VYYTGLT

-323 IQYESGLLFKV
+323 IQYEHGALFKMS
-334 TQNGYEC
+334 NGSFEL
-341 VAEASPIV
+341 VAKASPDDHQC
-349 NTVST
+349 NEE
-354 DTDTDTDKLASSS
+354 DTLVILDALA
-367 QESSTTRK
+367 T
-375 ILETLAAYSDKNGW
+375 YSGNNGW
-389 IIDTDAYLVKPFDY
+389 IIDTDAYQVKPFDY
-403 EGLKLDRDALKKWGY
+403 DGLKLDRQALKHYPY
-418 QLFVPFLKDGKP
+418 QLFVPFTKDDVF
-430 WGFAVLASGDNEKIS
+430 WGFAVLAPGDKEKIN
-445 LNWEVKD
+445 LNWELKD
-452 YLTAVSEQVGTYMQH
+452 YLNAVSEQVGTYIQH
-467 HEAAQVVAE
+467 YEAAQVVAE

-518 EDTFETLEHT
+518 DDTFETLGHT

-545 EEGVNSEFLLSELA
+545 EEGVNDEFLLSEIA
-559 KDVVNN
+559 EEVVNK
-565 RCSGLNPL
+565 RCSGLQPI

-578 LKETAVNV
+578 LSESSVVVEK
-586 DREKVA
+586 EKVA

-598 ISNAQQATAD
+598 ISNAQQATSDSGA
-608 DGEVD
+608 VD
-613 VVITANSD
+613 IVITTD
-621 NKTQF
+621 NHTNAQLI
-626 VMIEDTGS
+626 MIEDSGV
-634 GMDKAFI
+634 GMDKVFI

-672 GGKLTVQSEPGRG
+672 GGKLKVQSEPGKG

-691 FPIG
+691 FPLG

>member
-1 MISDVGYGL
+1 MISDIGYGL

-38 TAATFLWSTTLIT
+38 TAATTLWSTSLIT
-51 SLFGAVS
+51 SLFGPIS
-58 LSWLLSADVLKQLA
+58 LSWLLSADVLKQLV
-72 WLLFLAGCIQ
+72 WLLFLAGCLQ
-82 TSFNNIFD
+82 SSFNRFSD

-95 VTLIIIAP
+95 VTLIIVAP
-103 ALVALLAPYLLVVNP
+103 ALLALLTPYLLAVNP
-118 AWSFLILIVLSLEV
+118 AWSFLVLIVLSLEV

-142 AGREQWA
+142 AGREKWA
-149 FKPIIIYLGATN
+149 FKPLIIYLGATN

-241 YMGGNWGPTVQ
+241 YLGGNWGATVQ

-265 VFLSNGFRTK
+265 VFLSNAFRTK

-297 LTQWLTRAGDTSSE
+297 LTQWLTRAGDTSPQ

-318 GMLNA
+318 GVLNA

-341 VAEASPIV
+341 VAEASPVANNGNIHTTLDV
-349 NTVST
+349 
-354 DTDTDTDKLASSS
+354 LAH
-367 QESSTTRK
+367 
-375 ILETLAAYSDKNGW
+375 YSDKNGW

-403 EGLKLDRDALKKWGY
+403 EGLNLDREALKKWGY
-418 QLFVPFLKDGKP
+418 QLFVPFLKDGGL
-430 WGFAVLASGDNEKIS
+430 WGFAVLASGDKEKIS

-518 EDTFETLEHT
+518 DDTFETLEHT

-545 EEGVNSEFLLSELA
+545 EEGVNSEFLLSDIA
-559 KDVVNN
+559 NDVVEN
-565 RCSGLNPL
+565 RCMGLS
-573 PTVHV
+573 PTPSVHIV
-578 LKETAVNV
+578 RERAVMV

-613 VVITANSD
+613 VVITSNSD
-621 NKTQF
+621 DNTQL
-626 VMIEDTGS
+626 VMIEDNGI
-634 GMDKAFI
+634 GMDNEFVEA
-641 EERLFKPFDT
+641 RLFKPFDT

>member
-1 MISDVGYGL
+1 M
-10 NSLAHL
+10 
-16 ALLLLLLTVRKP
+16 RKP
-28 GVAKHLLVLA
+28 ATLV
-38 TAATFLWSTTLIT
+38 
-51 SLFGAVS
+51 
-58 LSWLLSADVLKQLA
+58 
-72 WLLFLAGCIQ
+72 
-82 TSFNNIFD
+82 
-90 VLKRP
+90 
-95 VTLIIIAP
+95 IIAP
-103 ALVALLAPYLLVVNP
+103 ALVALFTPYLLPINP
-118 AWSFLILIVLSLEV
+118 SWSFLALIVLSLEV

-142 AGREQWA
+142 AGQEQWA
-149 FKPIIIYLGATN
+149 FKPLIIYLGATN

-189 FLLMPLLV
+189 FFLMPLLV
-197 ISIRRIHH
+197 IAIRRIRH
-205 WGIDIFISRDVVLH
+205 WGIDIFVSRDVVLH

-228 YLFVMAVVGYAIN
+228 YLFVMALVGYAVN
-241 YMGGNWGPTVQ
+241 YLGGNWGATVQ

-265 VFLSNGFRTK
+265 VFLSTGFRTK

-297 LTQWLTRAGDTSSE
+297 LTKWLTHAGDRSSD
-311 VYHAGLT
+311 VYYAGLT

-334 TQNGYEC
+334 TNKEIEC
-341 VAEASPIV
+341 IA
-349 NTVST
+349 T
-354 DTDTDTDKLASSS
+354 
-367 QESSTTRK
+367 SSTQK
-375 ILETLAAYSDKNGW
+375 DALSDDVEEVLSTLATYTKQNGW
-389 IIDTDAYLVKPFDY
+389 IVDTDAYLVKPFDY
-403 EGLKLDRDALKKWGY
+403 NGLKLDRNVLKTWPY
-418 QLFVPFLKDGKP
+418 QLFIPFMKDGGL
-430 WGFAVLASGDNEKIS
+430 WGFAILSAGDKEKVS

-452 YLTAVSEQVGTYMQH
+452 YLNAVSEQVGTYMQH

-518 EDTFETLEHT
+518 DDTFETLEHT

-534 MLKQLTDKKAV
+534 MLKQLTDKKAI
-545 EEGVNSEFLLSELA
+545 EEGVNSEFMLSEIA
-559 KDVVNN
+559 NDVVSN
-565 RCSGLNPL
+565 RCSALNPM
-573 PTVHV
+573 PSVHIATEESV
-578 LKETAVNV
+578 TV

-608 DGEVD
+608 DGVVD
-613 VVITANSD
+613 VIISLDKD
-621 NKTQF
+621 NNTQL
-626 VMIEDTGS
+626 VMIEDNGI
-634 GMDKAFI
+634 GMDKQFI

-672 GGKLTVQSEPGRG
+672 GGKLSVMSEPGRG
-685 SCFTLY
+685 SCFTLH
-691 FPIG
+691 FPLG